1 MKYKQKNGPGTVG
14 LPGVWANGH
23 GTAGLPGAWVNGHG
37 TAISMGVW
45 VNGHGIV
52 ILMGAWARGHGI
64 VILMGAWAKGHGTA
78 LTEVMENGHW
88 KFQKVRRTAEYLVS
102 LDRHAKMN
110 TEKTLLFVLV
120 LKNIIANIFDGI
132 MVNDID
138 IFICENFKMFFSP
151 PV

>member
-1 MKYKQKNGPGTVG
+1 MKYKQKNGPGTVD

-52 ILMGAWARGHGI
+52 ILMGAWA
-64 VILMGAWAKGHGTA
+64 KGHGTA

-88 KFQKVRRTAEYLVS
+88 KFQKVRKTAEYLVS

-110 TEKTLLFVLV
+110 KEKTLLFVLV
-120 LKNIIANIFDGI
+120 LKNILANIFDGI

-151 PV
+151 TV

>member
-1 MKYKQKNGPGTVG
+1 MKYKQKNGPGTVD

-23 GTAGLPGAWVNGHG
+23 GTAGLPEAWVNGHG

-45 VNGHGIV
+45 VN
-52 ILMGAWARGHGI
+52 GHGI

-110 TEKTLLFVLV
+110 KEKTLLFVLV

-138 IFICENFKMFFSP
+138 IFTYL
-151 PV
+151 

>member
-52 ILMGAWARGHGI
+52 ILMGAWA
-64 VILMGAWAKGHGTA
+64 KGHGTA

-88 KFQKVRRTAEYLVS
+88 KFQKVRKTAEYLVS

-110 TEKTLLFVLV
+110 KEKTLLFVLV

-138 IFICENFKMFFSP
+138 IFTYL
-151 PV
+151 

>member
-1 MKYKQKNGPGTVG
+1 MKYKQKNGPGTVD

-45 VNGHGIV
+45 VN
-52 ILMGAWARGHGI
+52 GHGI

-151 PV
+151 TV

>member
-1 MKYKQKNGPGTVG
+1 MKYKQKNGPGTVD

-23 GTAGLPGAWVNGHG
+23 GTAGLPEAWVNGHG

-45 VNGHGIV
+45 VN
-52 ILMGAWARGHGI
+52 GHGI

-88 KFQKVRRTAEYLVS
+88 KFQKVRKTAEYLVS

-110 TEKTLLFVLV
+110 KEKTLLFVLV

-138 IFICENFKMFFSP
+138 IFTYL
-151 PV
+151 

>member
-1 MKYKQKNGPGTVG
+1 MKYKQKNGPGTVD

-45 VNGHGIV
+45 VN
-52 ILMGAWARGHGI
+52 GHGI

-120 LKNIIANIFDGI
+120 LKNIIANIFYGI

-151 PV
+151 TV